1 MAWPLEV
8 DINQSRKDSMTEQR
22 DRQRP
27 DAAQDDPAL
36 QDELATQQ
44 SRTLSV
50 EELEAVAGGPTIN
63 NGP

>member
-1 MAWPLEV
+1 
-8 DINQSRKDSMTEQR
+8 MTEQR

-36 QDELATQQ
+36 SLQDELAAQQ
-44 SRTLSV
+44 SRALSV
-50 EELEAVAGGPTIN
+50 EELEAVAGGPMIN

>member
-1 MAWPLEV
+1 
-8 DINQSRKDSMTEQR
+8 MTEQR
-22 DRQRP
+22 DSQRP
-27 DAAQDDPAL
+27 DAAQDDPALSL

-50 EELEAVAGGPTIN
+50 EELGAVAGGPMID